1 MRYLTIL
8 LLALMILFG
17 VGGCFSSYPADMNA
31 FIKADKSTLTTKDY
45 ILQPPDEVRVY
56 CSKIPEI
63 HLVGQR
69 IRPDGYISF
78 ESLGKF
84 YASGKTPQQLADI
97 MKERILF
104 LYALEGENP
113 IDVRIVTYRSK
124 VYYVLGHV
132 YSPGSKI
139 CTGRDTV
146 FRAISE
152 ANPTNSAWL
161 SRIQIVRPSDD
172 KNIRPKIFEVNF
184 DRMSAH
190 GNLNDNVFLE
200 EGDIVYVPPTVL
212 AAIGLTVRELVSP
225 VAAAFSTVNIVQGTP
240 DPR

>member
-1 MRYLTIL
+1 M
-8 LLALMILFG
+8 
-17 VGGCFSSYPADMNA
+17 
-31 FIKADKSTLTTKDY
+31 KADKSTLTAKDY

-56 CSKIPEI
+56 CSRVPEI
-63 HLVGQR
+63 HLISQR

-84 YASGKTPQQLADI
+84 YAAGKTPQQLSDI

-104 LYALEGENP
+104 LYALDGDNP
-113 IDVRIVTYRSK
+113 IDVRILAYKSK
-124 VYYVLGHV
+124 VFYVLGHV
-132 YSPGSKI
+132 FSPGSKT

-146 FRAISE
+146 FRAVSE

-161 SRIQIVRPSDD
+161 GRIQIIRPSRDESI
-172 KNIRPKIFEVNF
+172 KPKIYEVDF
-184 DRMSAH
+184 DKMSAH
-190 GNLNDNVFLE
+190 GELYDDVFLE

-212 AAIGLTVRELVSP
+212 AAVGLTVRELVSP
-225 VAAAFSTVNIVQGTP
+225 VAAAFSTVNVVQGVP